1 MTTTQ
6 TNVYNL
12 QELLQKPICLMRG
25 DEFAFLLSNLPLL
38 GNYAVKQPQAK
49 PKNLVHGIKGIA
61 DIFGCSIPTANRIK
75 KSGIIDGAISQHE
88 RTIVVD
94 ADKALRLVAEAKKN
108 GKGGIAKT

>member
-1 MTTTQ
+1 MR
-6 TNVYNL
+6 NFNL
-12 QELLQKPICLMRG
+12 EELLQKPVCMMQG
-25 DEFAFLLSNLPLL
+25 DEFVFLLSNLSLL
-38 GNYAVKQPQAK
+38 GQKEVKPVESK

-75 KSGIIDGAISQHE
+75 RSGIIDDAISQHN

-94 ADKALRLVAEAKKN
+94 ADMALRLVADAKKN